1 MADSCNTVVYWCR
14 QYITAV
20 RVAQHGGSAMAAEHA
35 YAECSK
41 ALYMSGNT
49 CVQLALMASRP
60 PPSCPTSA
68 PLPQPLR
75 FFGDLTDIIVAA
87 LSIGFLIGAIIH
99 AVERCRNG
107 CRAET
112 SSRSLPVRVLNER
125 RSGAQTTFASN
136 KLCVICTTAPSC
148 VAVVPCG
155 HIVLCQACVPLHV
168 RHVGAQ
174 PVLRACPVCQHHE
187 RDAALVVLYD
197 AGFED
202 DAAAAAAAAEEPP
215 PPYDGS
221 N

>member
-14 QYITAV
+14 QYLNAV
-20 RVAQHGGSAMAAEHA
+20 RVAQIGGSAMAAEHA

-41 ALYMSGNT
+41 ALYMSGST

-60 PPSCPTSA
+60 PSPPCPPA

-75 FFGDLTDIIVAA
+75 FFGDLTDIIMAA
-87 LSIGFLIGAIIH
+87 VSIGFLIGAIIY
-99 AVERCRNG
+99 AVEYCRNG
-107 CRAET
+107 CRAEPNQSPPHAQT
-112 SSRSLPVRVLNER
+112 TLRVLNER

-136 KLCVICTTAPSC
+136 KLCLICTTAPSC

-174 PVLRACPVCQHHE
+174 PVQRACPVCQCSE
-187 RDAALVVLYD
+187 RQAALVVLYD
-197 AGFED
+197 AGFE
-202 DAAAAAAAAEEPP
+202 AAAAEEPP
-215 PPYDGS
+215 PPPYSS